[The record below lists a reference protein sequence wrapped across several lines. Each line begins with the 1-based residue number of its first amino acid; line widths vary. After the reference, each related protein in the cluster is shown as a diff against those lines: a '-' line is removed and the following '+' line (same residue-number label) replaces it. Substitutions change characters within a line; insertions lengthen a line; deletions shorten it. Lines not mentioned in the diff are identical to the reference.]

1 MNGFNVLFRT
11 KTKKYKGGIFMT
23 IATNVLELKSYING
37 EWVESDNTINII
49 NPANQEVIAT
59 APRMTKEQTEMAIKA
74 ARLAFDEGEWK
85 NTTAKER
92 SAILHAIASKIEERI
107 EEFATL
113 ETMDNGKLYAEAE
126 ADIQDTVACFRYYAG
141 IILHPDGET
150 YPVPDNNVQA
160 MVVKEPIGVAG
171 LIVPWNF
178 PLLMSAWKIAPALAA
193 GNTIVYK
200 PAEVTP
206 VTAFKLF
213 EILEEVGLPKGVANM
228 VLGQGAIIGQTISES
243 HDVDMVSFTG
253 STEIGR
259 GIMRAAAGNLKK
271 ISLELGGKSPNI
283 IFADADLDVAVD
295 YGLFGIF
302 LGAGQVCSSGS
313 RILVQDT
320 IYDEYVKRYVERAE
334 KIKVGPGLEEGINMG
349 AIVSEAQMNSILSY
363 IEKGKEE
370 GATLKTGGYRLLDE
384 GRDKGFFIAP
394 TVFTD
399 VTQDMTIVREEIFGP
414 VVTIQKFST
423 EEEAVK
429 LANDTDFGLA
439 GGVFSNDGGKALRVI
454 KQVRAG
460 ITWVNDYHPTY
471 VEAPWGGYK
480 QSGIGRSL
488 GKYSLEEFQEV
499 KQINIRLNVE
509 PLDWFPK

>member
-1 MNGFNVLFRT
+1 
-11 KTKKYKGGIFMT
+11 MT
-23 IATNVLELKSYING
+23 TLTNTQVLELKSYING
-37 EWVESDNTINII
+37 KWVTADNTVDII
-49 NPANQEVIAT
+49 NPATQQVIAI
-59 APRMTKEQTEMAIKA
+59 APRMTKNQTEQAITA
-74 ARLAFDEGEWK
+74 ARTAFDNGEWAK
-85 NTTAKER
+85 TTAQER
-92 SAILHAIASKIEERI
+92 AAILHKIANKIEESF
-107 EEFATL
+107 EEFVTL
-113 ETMDNGKLYAEAE
+113 ETMDNGKVYGEAE
-126 ADIQDTVACFRYYAG
+126 GDIQDTIACFRYYAG

-150 YPVPDNNVQA
+150 YPVPDDVQA
-160 MVVKEPIGVAG
+160 MVVKEPVGVAG

-200 PAEVTP
+200 PAEITP

-213 EILEEVGLPKGVANM
+213 EIIDEVGLPEGVANM
-228 VLGQGAIIGQTISES
+228 VLGQGSIIGQTISES
-243 HDVDMVSFTG
+243 NDVDMVSFTG
-253 STEIGR
+253 STEVGR

-283 IFADADLDVAVD
+283 IFADADFETAVD

-302 LGAGQVCSSGS
+302 VGSGQVCSSGS

-320 IYDEYVKRYVERAE
+320 IYDDYVKRYVERAE
-334 KIKVGPGLEEGINMG
+334 KIKVGPGLAKDSHMG
-349 AIVSEAQMNSILSY
+349 AIVSEAQMNSILGY

-370 GATLKTGGYRLLDE
+370 GATLLTGGHRLTENGLDE
-384 GRDKGFFIAP
+384 GFFLAP
-394 TVFTD
+394 TVFAD

-423 EEEAVK
+423 EEEAVR
-429 LANDTDFGLA
+429 LANDTDYGLA
-439 GGVFSNDGGKALRVI
+439 GAVFSNDGAKALRVI

-499 KQINIRLNVE
+499 KQINIRLNVV
-509 PLDWFPK
+509 PVGWFPQ

>member
-1 MNGFNVLFRT
+1 MTTLTEVLQ
-11 KTKKYKGGIFMT
+11 
-23 IATNVLELKSYING
+23 LKSYING
-37 EWVESDNTINII
+37 EWVTAENSIDII

-59 APRMTKEQTEMAIKA
+59 APRMTKEQTESAIQA
-74 ARLAFDEGEWK
+74 ARIAFDEGEWK

-92 SAILHAIASKIEERI
+92 SVILHAIANKLEERL
-107 EEFATL
+107 EEFTTL
-113 ETMDNGKLYAEAE
+113 ETLNNGKLYAEAE
-126 ADIQDTVACFRYYAG
+126 ADIQDTAACFRYYAG

-150 YPVPDNNVQA
+150 YHVPDNVQA
-160 MVVKEPIGVAG
+160 MVVKEPVGVAG
-171 LIVPWNF
+171 LIAPWNF
-178 PLLMSAWKIAPALAA
+178 PLLMGAWKIAPALAA

-200 PAEVTP
+200 PAEITP

-213 EILEEVGLPKGVANM
+213 EILDEVGLPKGVANL
-228 VLGQGAIIGQTISES
+228 VLGQGSIIGQTISES
-243 HDVDMVSFTG
+243 NDVDMVSFTG
-253 STEIGR
+253 STEVGR
-259 GIMRAAAGNLKK
+259 SIMKAAAGNLKK

-283 IFADADLDVAVD
+283 IFEDADLEVAVD

-334 KIKVGPGLEEGINMG
+334 KIKVGPGLEESTNMG

-399 VTQDMTIVREEIFGP
+399 VTQDMAIVREEIFGP

-423 EEEAVK
+423 EEEAIK

-439 GGVFSNDGGKALRVI
+439 GGVFSNDGAKALRVI
-454 KQVRAG
+454 KQIRAG

-509 PLDWFPK
+509 PVGWFPK

>member
-1 MNGFNVLFRT
+1 
-11 KTKKYKGGIFMT
+11 MT
-23 IATNVLELKSYING
+23 TLTNTQVLELKSYING
-37 EWVESDNTINII
+37 KWVTADNTVDII
-49 NPANQEVIAT
+49 NPATQQVIAI
-59 APRMTKEQTEMAIKA
+59 APRMTKNQTEQAITA
-74 ARLAFDEGEWK
+74 ARTAFDNGEWAK
-85 NTTAKER
+85 TTAQER
-92 SAILHAIASKIEERI
+92 AAILHKIANKIEESF
-107 EEFATL
+107 EEFVTL
-113 ETMDNGKLYAEAE
+113 ETMDNGKVYGEAE
-126 ADIQDTVACFRYYAG
+126 GDIQDTIACFRYYAG

-150 YPVPDNNVQA
+150 YPVPDDVQA
-160 MVVKEPIGVAG
+160 MVVKEPVGVAG

-200 PAEVTP
+200 PAEITP

-213 EILEEVGLPKGVANM
+213 EIIDEVGLPEGVANM
-228 VLGQGAIIGQTISES
+228 VLGQGSIIGQTISES
-243 HDVDMVSFTG
+243 NDVDMVSFTG
-253 STEIGR
+253 STEVGR

-283 IFADADLDVAVD
+283 IFADADFETAVD

-302 LGAGQVCSSGS
+302 VGSGQVCSSGS

-320 IYDEYVKRYVERAE
+320 IYDDYVKRYVERAE
-334 KIKVGPGLEEGINMG
+334 KIKVGPGLAKDSHMG
-349 AIVSEAQMNSILSY
+349 AIVSEAQMNSILGY

-370 GATLKTGGYRLLDE
+370 GATLLTGGHRLTENGLE
-384 GRDKGFFIAP
+384 EGFFLAP
-394 TVFTD
+394 TVFAD

-423 EEEAVK
+423 EEEAVR
-429 LANDTDFGLA
+429 LANDTDYGLA
-439 GGVFSNDGGKALRVI
+439 GAVFSNDGAKALRVI

-499 KQINIRLNVE
+499 KQINIRLNVA
-509 PLDWFPK
+509 PVSWFPQ

>member
-1 MNGFNVLFRT
+1 
-11 KTKKYKGGIFMT
+11 MT
-23 IATNVLELKSYING
+23 TLTNTQVLELKSYING
-37 EWVESDNTINII
+37 KWVTADNTVDII
-49 NPANQEVIAT
+49 NPATQQVIAI
-59 APRMTKEQTEMAIKA
+59 APRMTKNQTEQAITA
-74 ARLAFDEGEWK
+74 ARTAFDNGEWAK
-85 NTTAKER
+85 TTAQER
-92 SAILHAIASKIEERI
+92 AAILHKIANKIEESF
-107 EEFATL
+107 EEFVTL
-113 ETMDNGKLYAEAE
+113 ETMDNGKVYGEAE
-126 ADIQDTVACFRYYAG
+126 GDIQDTIACFRYYAG

-150 YPVPDNNVQA
+150 YPVPDDVQA
-160 MVVKEPIGVAG
+160 MVVKEPVGVAG

-200 PAEVTP
+200 PAEITP

-213 EILEEVGLPKGVANM
+213 EIIDEVGLPEGVANM
-228 VLGQGAIIGQTISES
+228 VLGQGSIIGQTISES
-243 HDVDMVSFTG
+243 NDVDMVSFTG
-253 STEIGR
+253 STEVGR

-283 IFADADLDVAVD
+283 IFADADFETAVD

-302 LGAGQVCSSGS
+302 VGSGQVCSSGS

-320 IYDEYVKRYVERAE
+320 IYDDYVKRYVERAE
-334 KIKVGPGLEEGINMG
+334 KIKVGPGLAKDSHMG
-349 AIVSEAQMNSILSY
+349 AIVSEAQMNSILGY

-370 GATLKTGGYRLLDE
+370 GATLLTGGHRLTENGLE
-384 GRDKGFFIAP
+384 EGFFLAP
-394 TVFTD
+394 TVFAD

-423 EEEAVK
+423 EEEAVR
-429 LANDTDFGLA
+429 LANDTDYGLA
-439 GGVFSNDGGKALRVI
+439 GAVFSNDGAKALRVI

-499 KQINIRLNVE
+499 KQINIRLNVA
-509 PLDWFPK
+509 PVGWFPQ

>member
-1 MNGFNVLFRT
+1 
-11 KTKKYKGGIFMT
+11 MT
-23 IATNVLELKSYING
+23 TLTNTQVLELKSYING
-37 EWVESDNTINII
+37 KWVTADNTVDII
-49 NPANQEVIAT
+49 NPATQQVIAI
-59 APRMTKEQTEMAIKA
+59 APRMTKNQTEQAITA
-74 ARLAFDEGEWK
+74 ARTAFDNGEWAK
-85 NTTAKER
+85 TTAQER
-92 SAILHAIASKIEERI
+92 AAILHKIANKIEESF
-107 EEFATL
+107 EEFVTL
-113 ETMDNGKLYAEAE
+113 ETMDNGKVYGEAE
-126 ADIQDTVACFRYYAG
+126 GDIQDTIACFRYYAG

-150 YPVPDNNVQA
+150 YPVPDDVQA
-160 MVVKEPIGVAG
+160 MVVKEPVGVAG

-200 PAEVTP
+200 PAEITP

-213 EILEEVGLPKGVANM
+213 EIIDEVGLPEGVANM
-228 VLGQGAIIGQTISES
+228 VLGQGSIIGQTISES
-243 HDVDMVSFTG
+243 NDVDMVSFTG
-253 STEIGR
+253 STEVGR

-283 IFADADLDVAVD
+283 IFADADFETAVD

-302 LGAGQVCSSGS
+302 VGSGQVCSSGS

-320 IYDEYVKRYVERAE
+320 IYDDYVKRYVERAE
-334 KIKVGPGLEEGINMG
+334 KIKVGPGLAKDSHMG
-349 AIVSEAQMNSILSY
+349 AIVSEAQMNSILGY

-370 GATLKTGGYRLLDE
+370 GATLLTGGHRLTENGLNE
-384 GRDKGFFIAP
+384 GFFLAP
-394 TVFTD
+394 TVFAD

-423 EEEAVK
+423 EEEAVR
-429 LANDTDFGLA
+429 LANDTDYGLA
-439 GGVFSNDGGKALRVI
+439 GAVFSNDGAKALRVI

-499 KQINIRLNVE
+499 KQINIRLNVA
-509 PLDWFPK
+509 PVGWFPQ

>member
-1 MNGFNVLFRT
+1 MTTLIEVLH
-11 KTKKYKGGIFMT
+11 
-23 IATNVLELKSYING
+23 LKSYING
-37 EWVESDNTINII
+37 EWVTAENSIDII
-49 NPANQEVIAT
+49 NPANQEVIAI
-59 APRMTKEQTEMAIKA
+59 APRMTKEKTESAIQA
-74 ARLAFDEGEWK
+74 ARIAFDEGEWK
-85 NTTAKER
+85 NTTVKER
-92 SAILHAIASKIEERI
+92 SGILHAIANKIEERL
-107 EEFATL
+107 EEFTIL
-113 ETMDNGKLYAEAE
+113 ETLNNGKLYAEAE

-150 YPVPDNNVQA
+150 YHVPDNVQA
-160 MVVKEPIGVAG
+160 MVVKEPVGVAG
-171 LIVPWNF
+171 LIAPWNF
-178 PLLMSAWKIAPALAA
+178 PLLMGAWKIAPALAA

-200 PAEVTP
+200 PAEITP

-213 EILEEVGLPKGVANM
+213 EILDEVGLPKGVANL
-228 VLGQGAIIGQTISES
+228 VLGQGSIIGQTISES
-243 HDVDMVSFTG
+243 NDVDMVSFTG
-253 STEIGR
+253 STEVGR
-259 GIMRAAAGNLKK
+259 GIMKAAAGNLKK

-283 IFADADLDVAVD
+283 IFADTDLDVAVD

-334 KIKVGPGLEEGINMG
+334 KIKVGPGLEERTNMG
-349 AIVSEAQMNSILSY
+349 AIVSEAQMSSILSY

-370 GATLKTGGYRLLDE
+370 GATLKTGGYRLLDQ

-399 VTQDMTIVREEIFGP
+399 VTQDMAIVREEIFGP

-423 EEEAVK
+423 EEEAIK

-439 GGVFSNDGGKALRVI
+439 GGVFSNDGAKALRVI
-454 KQVRAG
+454 KQIRAG

-509 PLDWFPK
+509 PVGWFPK

>member
-1 MNGFNVLFRT
+1 
-11 KTKKYKGGIFMT
+11 MT
-23 IATNVLELKSYING
+23 TLTTVMQLKSYING
-37 EWVESDNTINII
+37 EWVESQKTIDII
-49 NPANQEVIAT
+49 NPANQEVIAV
-59 APRMTKEQTEMAIKA
+59 APRMSKEQTEEAIQA
-74 ARLAFDEGEWK
+74 AREAFDQGEWAK
-85 NTTAKER
+85 TTTKER
-92 SAILHAIASKIEERI
+92 SLILHEIANKLEKRI
-107 EEFATL
+107 HEFAVYETL
-113 ETMDNGKLYAEAE
+113 DNGKLYAEAE
-126 ADIQDTVACFRYYAG
+126 ADIEDTVSCFRYYAG

-150 YPVPDNNVQA
+150 YNVPDDVQA
-160 MVVKEPIGVAG
+160 MVVKEPVGVAG

-200 PAEVTP
+200 PAEITP
-206 VTAFKLF
+206 ITAYKLF
-213 EILEEVGLPKGVANM
+213 ELFEEVGLPKGVANM
-228 VLGQGAIIGQTISES
+228 VLGQGSIIGQTISES

-253 STEIGR
+253 STDIGR

-283 IFADADLDVAVD
+283 VFADADLEVAVD

-320 IYDEYVKRYVERAE
+320 IFDAYVERYVARAE
-334 KIKVGPGLEEGINMG
+334 KIVVGPGMNKDTNMG
-349 AIVSEAQMNSILSY
+349 AIVSEGQMNSVLGY
-363 IEKGKEE
+363 IKKGIAE
-370 GATLKTGGYRLLDE
+370 GATLKTGGYRLMDHD
-384 GRDKGFFIAP
+384 RDKGFFIAP

-399 VTQDMTIVREEIFGP
+399 VDQSMTIVREEIFGP

-423 EEEAVK
+423 EEEAVA

-439 GGVFSNDGGKALRVI
+439 GGVFSNDGAKALRVI
-454 KQVRAG
+454 KQIRAG

-509 PLDWFPK
+509 PNGWFPQ

>member
-1 MNGFNVLFRT
+1 
-11 KTKKYKGGIFMT
+11 MT
-23 IATNVLELKSYING
+23 TLTTMLELKSYING
-37 EWVESDNTINII
+37 EWITSEKNIDII

-59 APRMTKEQTEMAIKA
+59 APRMSKEQTEMAIQA
-74 ARLAFDEGEWK
+74 AREAFDHGEWSK
-85 NTTAKER
+85 TTAKER
-92 SAILHAIASKIEERI
+92 SSILHEIANKLEKRI
-107 EEFATL
+107 AEFATY
-113 ETMDNGKLYAEAE
+113 ETLDNGKLYAEAE
-126 ADIQDTVACFRYYAG
+126 ADIEDTVSCFRYYAG

-150 YPVPDNNVQA
+150 YNVPDNVQA
-160 MVVKEPIGVAG
+160 MVVKEPVGVAG

-200 PAEVTP
+200 PAEITP
-206 VTAFKLF
+206 ITAFKLF
-213 EILEEVGLPKGVANM
+213 EIFEEIGLPKGVANM
-228 VLGQGAIIGQTISES
+228 VLGQGSIIGQTISES

-253 STEIGR
+253 STDIGR

-283 IFADADLDVAVD
+283 VFADADLEVAVD

-320 IYDEYVKRYVERAE
+320 VFDEYVARYVERAE
-334 KIKVGPGLEEGINMG
+334 KIVVGPGMNKETNMG
-349 AIVSEAQMNSILSY
+349 SIVSESQMNSVLNY
-363 IEKGKEE
+363 IEKGKAE
-370 GATLKTGGYRLLDE
+370 GATLKTGGYRLMDND
-384 GRDKGFFIAP
+384 RDKGFFIAP

-399 VTQDMTIVREEIFGP
+399 VDQSMTIVREEIFGP
-414 VVTIQKFST
+414 VVTIQKFAT
-423 EEEAVK
+423 EEEAIT
-429 LANDTDFGLA
+429 LANNTDFGLA
-439 GGVFSNDGGKALRVI
+439 GGVFSTDGAKALRVI
-454 KQVRAG
+454 KQIRAG
-460 ITWVNDYHPTY
+460 ITWINDYHPTY

-509 PLDWFPK
+509 PTGWFPQ

>member
-1 MNGFNVLFRT
+1 
-11 KTKKYKGGIFMT
+11 MT
-23 IATNVLELKSYING
+23 TITGVLELKSYING
-37 EWVESDNTINII
+37 EWVQAEETVNVI
-49 NPANQEVIAT
+49 NPATQEVIAI
-59 APRMTKEQTEMAIKA
+59 APRMTKEQTESAIQA
-74 ARLAFDEGEWK
+74 ARQAFDEGEWK

-92 SAILHAIASKIEERI
+92 SRILHAIADKLEERA
-107 EEFATL
+107 EEFARL

-126 ADIQDTVACFRYYAG
+126 ADIHDAVSTFRYYAG
-141 IILHPDGET
+141 IILTPDGET
-150 YPVPDNNVQA
+150 YHVPDNVQA
-160 MVVKEPIGVAG
+160 MVVKEPVGVAG

-178 PLLMSAWKIAPALAA
+178 PLLMSVWKIAPALAA

-213 EILEEVGLPKGVANM
+213 EIIHEVGLPKGVANM
-228 VLGQGAIIGQTISES
+228 VFGQGSIIGQTISES
-243 HDVDMVSFTG
+243 MDVDMVSFTG
-253 STEIGR
+253 STDVGR

-283 IFADADLDVAVD
+283 VFADADLEVAVD

-334 KIKVGPGLEEGINMG
+334 KIVVGNGLDPNTNMG
-349 AIVSEAQMNSILSY
+349 AIVSEAQMNSILGY

-370 GATLKTGGYRLLDE
+370 GATLKTGGYRLTDN
-384 GRDKGFFIAP
+384 GREKGFFIAP

-399 VTQDMTIVREEIFGP
+399 VTNDMTIVREEIFGP

-439 GGVFSNDGGKALRVI
+439 GGVFSNDGAKALRVI

-509 PLDWFPK
+509 PVGWFPA

>member
-1 MNGFNVLFRT
+1 MTTTATDVL
-11 KTKKYKGGIFMT
+11 Y
-23 IATNVLELKSYING
+23 LKSYVNG
-37 EWVESDNTINII
+37 EWVEAENTVNVI

-59 APRMTKEQTEMAIKA
+59 APRMTKEQTEEAIQA
-74 ARLAFDEGEWK
+74 ARTAFDEGEWK

-92 SAILHAIASKIEERI
+92 SNILHAIANKLEERL

-113 ETMDNGKLYAEAE
+113 ETLDNGKLYAEAE
-126 ADIQDTVACFRYYAG
+126 ADVQDSIACFRYYAG

-150 YPVPDNNVQA
+150 YHVPDNNVQA
-160 MVVKEPIGVAG
+160 MVVKEPVGVAG

-178 PLLMSAWKIAPALAA
+178 PLLMSIWKIAPALAA

-213 EILEEVGLPKGVANM
+213 EILHELNLPKGVANM
-228 VLGQGAIIGQTISES
+228 VLGQGSIIGQTISES
-243 HDVDMVSFTG
+243 NDVDMVSFTG
-253 STEIGR
+253 STDVGR

-283 IFADADLDVAVD
+283 VFADADLEVAVD

-320 IYDEYVKRYVERAE
+320 IYDDYVKRYVERAE
-334 KIKVGPGLEEGINMG
+334 KIKVGPGLDPETNMG
-349 AIVSEAQMNSILSY
+349 AIVSEAQMNSILGY
-363 IEKGKEE
+363 IEKGKAE
-370 GATLKTGGYRLLDE
+370 GATLKTGGYRLTDNGL
-384 GRDKGFFIAP
+384 DKGFFIAP

-399 VTQDMTIVREEIFGP
+399 VTSDMTIVREEIFGP

-423 EEEAVK
+423 EEEAVR

-439 GGVFSNDGGKALRVI
+439 GGVFSNDGAKALRVI

-509 PLDWFPK
+509 PVGWFPQ

>member
-1 MNGFNVLFRT
+1 
-11 KTKKYKGGIFMT
+11 MT
-23 IATNVLELKSYING
+23 TITSVLELKSYING
-37 EWVESDNTINII
+37 EWVQGENAINVI
-49 NPANQEVIAT
+49 NPATQEVIAT
-59 APRMTKEQTEMAIKA
+59 APRMTKEQTESAIQA
-74 ARLAFDEGEWK
+74 ARQAFDEGEWK
-85 NTTAKER
+85 STTAKER
-92 SAILHAIASKIEERI
+92 SRILNAIADKLEARL

-126 ADIQDTVACFRYYAG
+126 ADISDAVSTFRYYAG

-150 YPVPDNNVQA
+150 YHVPDNVQA
-160 MVVKEPIGVAG
+160 MVVKEPVGVAG

-178 PLLMSAWKIAPALAA
+178 PLLMSVWKIAPALAA

-206 VTAFKLF
+206 VTAYKLF
-213 EILEEVGLPKGVANM
+213 EIIDEVGLPKGVANM
-228 VLGQGAIIGQTISES
+228 VFGQGSIIGQTISES
-243 HDVDMVSFTG
+243 MNVDMVSFTG
-253 STEIGR
+253 STEVGR
-259 GIMRAAAGNLKK
+259 GIMRAATSNLKK

-283 IFADADLDVAVD
+283 VFADADLEVAVD

-334 KIKVGPGLEEGINMG
+334 KIVVGNGLNADTNMG
-349 AIVSEAQMNSILSY
+349 AIVSEAQMNSILGY

-370 GATLKTGGYRLLDE
+370 GATLKTGGYRLTDN
-384 GRDKGFFIAP
+384 GREKGFFIAP

-399 VTQDMTIVREEIFGP
+399 VTNDMTIVREEIFGP

-423 EEEAVK
+423 EEEAVR

-439 GGVFSNDGGKALRVI
+439 CGVFSNDGAKALRVI

-460 ITWVNDYHPTY
+460 ITWINDYHPTY

-509 PLDWFPK
+509 PVGWFPQ

>member
-1 MNGFNVLFRT
+1 MTTLTEVLQ
-11 KTKKYKGGIFMT
+11 
-23 IATNVLELKSYING
+23 LKSYING
-37 EWVESDNTINII
+37 EWVTAESSIDII

-59 APRMTKEQTEMAIKA
+59 APRMTKEQTESAIQA
-74 ARLAFDEGEWK
+74 ARIAFDEGEWK

-92 SAILHAIASKIEERI
+92 SGILHAIANKIEERL
-107 EEFATL
+107 EEFTTL
-113 ETMDNGKLYAEAE
+113 ETLNNGKLYAEAE
-126 ADIQDTVACFRYYAG
+126 ADIQDTAACFRYYAG

-150 YPVPDNNVQA
+150 YHVPDNVQA
-160 MVVKEPIGVAG
+160 MVVKEPVGVAG
-171 LIVPWNF
+171 LIAPWNF
-178 PLLMSAWKIAPALAA
+178 PLLMGAWKIAPALAA

-200 PAEVTP
+200 PAEITP
-206 VTAFKLF
+206 ITAFKLF
-213 EILEEVGLPKGVANM
+213 EILDEVGLPKGVANL
-228 VLGQGAIIGQTISES
+228 VLGQGSIIGQTISES
-243 HDVDMVSFTG
+243 NDVDMVSFTG
-253 STEIGR
+253 STEVGR
-259 GIMRAAAGNLKK
+259 CIMRAAAGNLKK

-283 IFADADLDVAVD
+283 IFADADLETAVD

-302 LGAGQVCSSGS
+302 VGAGQVCSSGS

-320 IYDEYVKRYVERAE
+320 IYDEYVKRYVERAK
-334 KIKVGPGLEEGINMG
+334 KIKVGPGLNEDSNMG

-370 GATLKTGGYRLLDE
+370 GATLLAGGHRLTENGL
-384 GRDKGFFIAP
+384 DKGFFIAP

-429 LANDTDFGLA
+429 LANDTDYGLA
-439 GGVFSNDGGKALRVI
+439 GAVFSNDGAKALRVI

-488 GKYSLEEFQEV
+488 GKYSLEEIGRAHV
-499 KQINIRLNVE
+499 
-509 PLDWFPK
+509 

>member
-1 MNGFNVLFRT
+1 MTTLTEVIQL
-11 KTKKYKGGIFMT
+11 KG
-23 IATNVLELKSYING
+23 YING
-37 EWVESDNTINII
+37 EWVTTENTIDVI
-49 NPANQEVIAT
+49 NPANQEVIAV
-59 APRMTKEQTEMAIKA
+59 APRMSKEQTEEAIKA
-74 ARLAFDEGEWK
+74 ARTAFEEGEWK
-85 NTTAKER
+85 NTTAKDR
-92 SAILHAIASKIEERI
+92 STILHAIANKLEERV
-107 EEFATL
+107 EEFAKL

-126 ADIQDTVACFRYYAG
+126 GDILDTVSCFRYYAG

-150 YPVPDNNVQA
+150 YHVPDNVQA
-160 MVVKEPIGVAG
+160 MVVKEPVGVTG

-206 VTAFKLF
+206 VTAFKFF
-213 EILEEVGLPKGVANM
+213 EILEEVGLPKGVVNM
-228 VLGQGAIIGQTISES
+228 VLGQGSIIGQTISES
-243 HDVDMVSFTG
+243 NDVDMVSFTG
-253 STEIGR
+253 STEVGR

-283 IFADADLDVAVD
+283 IFADADLDIAVD

-302 LGAGQVCSSGS
+302 VGAGQVCSSGS

-320 IYDEYVKRYVERAE
+320 IYDEYVKRYVARAE
-334 KIKVGPGLEEGINMG
+334 KIKVGPGLEEGNNMG
-349 AIVSEAQMNSILSY
+349 AIVSEAQMNSILGY
-363 IEKGKEE
+363 VEKGKAE
-370 GATLKTGGYRLLDE
+370 GATLKTGGYRLTDN

-399 VTQDMTIVREEIFGP
+399 VTSDMTIVREEIFGP

-429 LANDTDFGLA
+429 LANDTEFGLA
-439 GGVFSNDGGKALRVI
+439 GGVFSNDGAKALRVI

-509 PLDWFPK
+509 PNEWFPR